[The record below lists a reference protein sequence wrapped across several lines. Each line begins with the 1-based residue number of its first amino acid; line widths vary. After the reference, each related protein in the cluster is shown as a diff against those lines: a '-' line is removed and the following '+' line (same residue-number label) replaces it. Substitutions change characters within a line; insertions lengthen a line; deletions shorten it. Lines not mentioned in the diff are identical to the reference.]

1 MLATAETVDLGRI
14 LFDLAAILVV
24 AKLAAELSERVAI
37 PAVIG
42 EIVAGMLIGPHVFGL
57 AHTGDVTSVI
67 SEIGVVLLL
76 LKVGMEMDLFEL
88 KKVGRVSLGVAAL
101 GVVVPMAAGIG
112 AGLALGESGDTSLF
126 LGAAMT
132 ATSVGI
138 TARVLGDLNA
148 LSRTESRI
156 ILGAAVA
163 DDILGLIILTVV
175 ARVVETGDVDL
186 GDVGSTIGIALAF
199 LVAAGA
205 VAIVVLPRIFD
216 RIENI
221 ASAETSL
228 PIITIGTAFCFAAL
242 AIESNLAPIIGAFVA
257 GLAVTRCKSKHHV
270 EREIDSIASFFIP
283 VFFVGIGMNT
293 DLGLLA
299 HVDVLAPALL
309 LSVIAI
315 GGKAVAGLGA
325 RSSGSDGVLVG
336 IGMIPR
342 GEVGLIFATIGL
354 SVGVF
359 DEEMHAVVLLVVLI
373 TTLVTPPLLRW
384 RIAR

>member
-216 RIENI
+216 LIENI

-293 DLGLLA
+293 DLGLLT